1 MSHLYSYSQ
10 VARELG
16 VDYRLVSGLVDALG
30 IEPKAHPSNGR
41 AKALDDRD
49 LETIR
54 RALSVRAEP
63 QPIPAV

>member
-30 IEPKAHPSNGR
+30 IVPKPHPSNGR

-49 LETIR
+49 FAVIR
-54 RALSVRAEP
+54 QALSVRAEP
-63 QPIPAV
+63 QPMPAV